1 MVLFRQLM
9 KKIPVIVFFLLCL
22 SLHSQTLLTGRI
34 YYKNEPVTDARVE
47 VIKKSTQQ
55 SLGLYWTDLDG
66 YYKFRLKNLG
76 EKDTLIIQVAFLNIA
91 EVSDTLLITAE
102 EYFHPVF
109 LNKQKMVKITGNIKT
124 DDGSTL
130 ASVRLQKSATN
141 ILDIL
146 SIEEFRKTGRIN
158 SVDMLKRMPGVT
170 VLDGKFA
177 IVRGMNDRY
186 NSGYLNGSPVPNSE
200 SDRKAFS
207 FESIPAALIDNMMVY
222 KSGQPNL
229 SGDFGGGIFK
239 ITTKSIPDKKL
250 FVLSLGHQYN
260 SLTGTGKIEQYNF
273 GDMAR
278 WGLIDKAGQIPQLDK
293 KLNGSAVENLKET
306 QKFNNNWGL
315 QSVSAN
321 YAPVVSATLGLPI
334 KLKKRSELGLIASF
348 NYSITP
354 KYTYG
359 NVKSF
364 NLSDNRIL
372 RDFND
377 QIKTFTVQNGGIFNV
392 SYKLNSRH
400 RFDFKN
406 FYNINYEAASTFRNG
421 LSDADDQKY
430 TNSFA
435 MNAVQNRLLNTQLSG
450 SHNFFVEEFTKQELI
465 INWNANFFNIN
476 RLLPDYRIAEYTLF
490 DTMRQLAFNNFFNSG
505 SGRFFSS
512 MNEKAY
518 NAAIDLTYKIDL
530 EKSKSAIKTGLFTQ
544 NRNRLFESRRFVYG
558 PQSKTYYSNHLPGT
572 DLSFENLSNNGIY
585 LIEKTSPDIDEYQ
598 GTVNLYAG
606 YFMLENEFLINNE
619 QLKLTKTG
627 KISLGFRFEEFNQV
641 ITNEEFKKLNRT
653 INTTK
658 RVTDILPSLNLLLPL
673 SKKFQLRPA
682 YSKSVNRPEM
692 RENAP
697 FAYYSFNSNSE
708 IIGNPDLKRAEI
720 HNFDLRLEYYSGLS
734 GIISVSGFRK
744 RIINPIEVSLD
755 PTQPGIRTFTYN
767 NQQSADLQGIEMEL
781 RQNLGLLL
789 KSKTRSILNY
799 LDIYSNI
806 ALISSRISLAAN
818 SQGTPNRPLQGQSP
832 YVFNSSIFYESE
844 KGFVFNVSFNKIGD
858 RIAYIGTKK
867 SVQPFGLDIYEK
879 GRSVLDVQI
888 GKNFGKQKNHQL
900 RLNLLDLLKQNS
912 RYYQDING
920 NKKFDA
926 ADNLVIDYHNGY
938 GLILNYTLVFN

>member
-1 MVLFRQLM
+1 M
-9 KKIPVIVFFLLCL
+9 LCL
-22 SLHSQTLLTGRI
+22 SLPGQTLLTGRI

-55 SLGLYWTDLDG
+55 SLGLYWTDIDG

-91 EVSDTLLITAE
+91 EVSDTLLVTAE

-109 LNKQKMVKITGNIKT
+109 LNKQKTVKITGNIKT

-207 FESIPAALIDNMMVY
+207 FESIPAALIDNMIVY

-250 FVLSLGHQYN
+250 FMLSLGHQYN
-260 SLTGTGKIEQYNF
+260 SLTGTGKIEQFNF

-278 WGLIDKAGQIPQLDK
+278 WGLIDKTGQIPQLDK
-293 KLNGSAVENLKET
+293 KLNGSAAENLQET
-306 QKFNNNWGL
+306 KKFNNNWNL
-315 QSVSAN
+315 QSTNVN
-321 YAPVVSATLGLPI
+321 YAPVVSATLGLPF
-334 KLKKRSELGLIASF
+334 KFNNQSELGLIASF
-348 NYSITP
+348 NYSLTP

-359 NVKSF
+359 NVTSF

-377 QIKTFTVQNGGIFNV
+377 QIKIFTVQNGGIFNV

-406 FYNINYEAASTFRNG
+406 FYNINYEAVSTFRNG

-435 MNAVQNRLLNTQLSG
+435 MNAVQNRLLNTQISG

-490 DTMRQLAFNNFFNSG
+490 DTTRQLAVNNFFNSG

-544 NRNRLFESRRFVYG
+544 SRNRLFESRRFVYG
-558 PQSKTYYSNHLPGT
+558 PLSKAYYSNNLPGT
-572 DLSFENLSNNGIY
+572 DLAFESLKNNGIY

-619 QLKLTKTG
+619 QLRLTKTG

-653 INTTK
+653 INSTK

-673 SKKFQLRPA
+673 SKKFQLRSA

-744 RIINPIEVSLD
+744 RIVNPIEVSLD

-767 NQQSADLQGIEMEL
+767 NQQSADLQGVEMEL

-789 KSKTRSILNY
+789 QSKTRSILNH

-844 KGFVFNVSFNKIGD
+844 KGFIANISFNKIGD

-900 RLNLLDLLKQNS
+900 RLSLHDLLKQNS

-920 NKKFDA
+920 NKKYDA
-926 ADNLVIDYHNGY
+926 ADNLVINYHNGY
-938 GLILNYTLVFN
+938 GFLLNYTMIFN